1 MFRLLII
8 DIYLQLNKMKDAGDN
23 ASSLHYFYRGQAI
36 SRIEIE
42 RFQQSIGNYIAMNSF
57 LSTSSN
63 RQVSLLSMVSYME
76 QEEETLFMLGAVF
89 RLLSVAFDNEERMW
103 SVHLQLC
110 SNDDSELKP
119 VLECLKGN
127 IEDKTDSYELA
138 RIMIELGDMVSAEQ
152 HLKRFIDRET
162 PNQGTIG
169 GYYMLFGDIAMQRS
183 DLDEA
188 IDYQRQGLAL
198 KKQYLPANHPYI
210 PYSHNN
216 LGHALR
222 ERGDLNEALQ
232 EFKVLQEFTVNKTNS
247 NLL

>member
-63 RQVSLLSMVSYME
+63 RQVSLLFAETREDFESVLFTIEADSKLLNAKPFADISMVSYME

-127 IEDKTDSYELA
+127 IEDKTDSYEPA

-169 GYYMLFGDIAMQRS
+169 GCYMLFGDIAMQRG

-188 IDYQRQGLAL
+188 I
-198 KKQYLPANHPYI
+198 
-210 PYSHNN
+210 
-216 LGHALR
+216 
-222 ERGDLNEALQ
+222 ENEETLTKL
-232 EFKVLQEFTVNKTNS
+232 FKNSKRLCIFGVKNIEKTIT
-247 NLL
+247 L